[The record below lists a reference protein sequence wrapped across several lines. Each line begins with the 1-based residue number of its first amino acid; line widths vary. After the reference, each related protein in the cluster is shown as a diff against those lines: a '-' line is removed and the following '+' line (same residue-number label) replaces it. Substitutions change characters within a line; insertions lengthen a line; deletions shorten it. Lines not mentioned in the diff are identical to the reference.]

1 MIKERL
7 KSFLKKRRLS
17 RGIYAVRQGTHKGHF
32 FVYISTVEDKHN
44 FLVLP
49 YNTTESVNVK
59 EFEEGV
65 DKKIVDYIEKLPKNV
80 YEICCAQYNESKAK
94 DDINR
99 LKQSTASSSVD
110 RRKRKKKRKS

>member
-1 MIKERL
+1 M
-7 KSFLKKRRLS
+7 
-17 RGIYAVRQGTHKGHF
+17 
-32 FVYISTVEDKHN
+32 YISTVEDKHN

-59 EFEEGV
+59 EFEEGI

-99 LKQSTASSSVD
+99 LKQSTASSGVD